1 MCQFALSLKPLVGDD
16 TTKIGVMATLR
27 LVYQNDSKSQ
37 APHFEII
44 FTKGLDDDQKEMM
57 QKEIENVLAK
67 HYFEGQEDDII
78 LYNLYEDL
86 IELVTTF
93 NNSVKGRCYICF
105 DQLCEDEQ
113 ADFTDRPDLVR
124 LFKCFHRFHLLC
136 LYRDWFMD
144 RHVEK
149 DKFGGDIE
157 YQQSEIKRCP
167 ICR

>member
-105 DQLCEDEQ
+105 D
-113 ADFTDRPDLVR
+113 
-124 LFKCFHRFHLLC
+124 
-136 LYRDWFMD
+136 
-144 RHVEK
+144 
-149 DKFGGDIE
+149 
-157 YQQSEIKRCP
+157 
-167 ICR
+167 